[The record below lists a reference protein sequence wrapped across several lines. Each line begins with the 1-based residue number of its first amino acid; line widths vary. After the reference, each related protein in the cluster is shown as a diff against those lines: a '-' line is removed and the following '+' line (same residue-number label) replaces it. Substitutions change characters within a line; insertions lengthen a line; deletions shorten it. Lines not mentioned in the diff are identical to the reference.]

1 VSVLSQHI
9 HFEYDQAQKVLA
21 IRARGDI
28 TDDILKACYAMVARL
43 AQGLEVQAAFFDLS
57 DVGRFDVSAATVR
70 HISTLA
76 PALPD
81 PTPRYVI
88 ATQAHIFG
96 MARMFQILSPRG
108 RDMLHVVRSA
118 RDAYAALGLSAESH
132 FEPLPEP
139 PDTAS

>member
-1 VSVLSQHI
+1 MSLLSQHI
-9 HFEYDQAQKVLA
+9 YFEYDPAQKVLA

-28 TDDILKACYAMVARL
+28 TDDIFKTAYATLARL
-43 AQGLEVQAAFFDLS
+43 AQGIDVRAAFFDLTS
-57 DVGRFDVSAATVR
+57 VGRFDVSAATVR
-70 HISTLA
+70 HVSALA

-88 ATQAHIFG
+88 ATQAHIYG
-96 MARMFQILSPRG
+96 MARMFQIVSPRG

-118 RDAYAALGLSAESH
+118 RDAYTALGLTAESH

-139 PDTAS
+139 